1 MPRAHPPAD
10 RHHRPQLHHG
20 TPLRL
25 CRGAV
30 SASRAPRSQEPPC
43 PTRDAA
49 ARTAEAQS
57 RDRGAPR
64 PPAAPGAGR
73 GPQPPPLPLGLG
85 LSLLRAILRVR
96 LRPRYS
102 PPAAAARRRLPSSR
116 SAALPAPQ
124 RARSWLA
131 PLRPSPNSRR
141 VAFPP
146 LSGGHFLLHCYQGT
160 GARKRPPTNGSEGAR
175 ASAQAPP
182 PPPGW
187 EGGARPNERSVEDRA
202 GRAAPAPR
210 GRRHFEEG
218 QRPRAVAGWHGSG
231 VAVGVFPA
239 TRQPAASSCPAGM
252 RRVPGL
258 SSACL
263 RCR

>member
-1 MPRAHPPAD
+1 MPRAHPRAD

-43 PTRDAA
+43 PARDPAV
-49 ARTAEAQS
+49 RTAGAQS
-57 RDRGAPR
+57 RGRGAPR
-64 PPAAPGAGR
+64 PPAAPGSGR
-73 GPQPPPLPLGLG
+73 GPQPPPLGLG

-131 PLRPSPNSRR
+131 PLRPSPNSHS
-141 VAFPP
+141 VALPP

-160 GARKRPPTNGSEGAR
+160 GARKRPPRNGSEGAG
-175 ASAQAPP
+175 ASAQAPQ

-187 EGGARPNERSVEDRA
+187 SRGRGPTRGAWRTARVERPQRRGGAAILKRGKGRGLRP
-202 GRAAPAPR
+202 G
-210 GRRHFEEG
+210 GMEEG
-218 QRPRAVAGWHGSG
+218 WLSG
-231 VAVGVFPA
+231 VFAA
-239 TRQPAASSCPAGM
+239 TAQPAASCCPAGM
-252 RRVPGL
+252 RRVSGL